1 MNFDGYFKF
10 TSYAVIACGAL
21 ALLVSGG
28 ISAVIA
34 VIFAVAMIVAWQ
46 FEGTKRQFSERFGLV
61 LIVLALPFY
70 YLDWQYQAAMLVR
83 ERAGAATLA
92 HLILGLSVIKLF
104 QIKNDR
110 DWVFLYLI
118 SFFEVLLAAGLS
130 ISPLFLGTLIL
141 YLLFAVCTII
151 AFEIRKASRPV
162 KILEPEENKA
172 KKPNLSWRLPVAALM
187 ILLAIS
193 LLAVPSFFM
202 MPRVGGAGFSGG
214 GGGGLSGFVGFSD
227 KVELGAIGRLQQNNE
242 VVMRIRVEGEELALR
257 QDLRWRGVA
266 LDNFDNHNWNNTF
279 KKSERKT
286 ETTDGAGLF
295 KFGTV
300 VKSEDLT
307 VQTVYLEPID
317 TTALFGAPRIV
328 AVQGNFPLLQHDAN
342 ESVTLPRNSE
352 RVVYKVFSDTAPPDA
367 KILRADNKPYR
378 EFDQIYLQLPPID
391 QRIPTLAK
399 EIVEKAGAKNRY
411 DAARALENYL
421 QTQYGY
427 TLDLRA
433 GGDEPLADF
442 LFDKREGHCEYFATA
457 LAVMLRTQGIA
468 TRIVNGFQTG
478 EYNDAAGA
486 FIVTQKEAH
495 SWVEVYFPDTGVW
508 VTFDPTPPAGRNLSA
523 QENAAGNIITTR
535 INKYIE
541 ALNMFWLQYVVAYD
555 NQEQRSLARVV
566 RDTLTSNQTRAGNFW
581 QRWRESARDWWE
593 SLNGARGAAASS
605 QTILQTILAILLIV
619 GISLLLWL
627 AGKRIARS
635 QIRRW
640 FSFGRKTDAGQIIQ
654 FYERMTKVL
663 AKQNLLRE
671 PAQTP
676 LEFALAVGAGEA
688 LQITQAYNRVRFGE
702 HRLTSQEAKEIEVW
716 LENLERKS
724 TETRQKPGLQP
735 IK

>member
-28 ISAVIA
+28 ISAAIA
-34 VIFAVAMIVAWQ
+34 FIFAVAMIVAWR
-46 FEGTKRQFSERFGLV
+46 FEGTKWQFSERFGLV

-70 YLDWQYQAAMLVR
+70 YLDWQYQAAMLAR

-151 AFEIRKASRPV
+151 AFEIRKASRHV
-162 KILEPEENKA
+162 KILEAKEVEA
-172 KKPNLSWRLPVAALM
+172 KKPSLSWRLPITATM
-187 ILLAIS
+187 ILLAIC
-193 LLAVPSFFM
+193 LLAVPAFFM

-227 KVELGAIGRLQQNNE
+227 SVRLGAIGKLQQNNE
-242 VVMRIRVEGEELALR
+242 VVMRVRIEADDAASRR
-257 QDLRWRGVA
+257 DLRWRGVA
-266 LDNFDNHNWNNTF
+266 LDNFDNRSWSNTF

-286 ETTDGAGLF
+286 ETTDSSGLF

-300 VKSEDLT
+300 GKSEDLT

-328 AVQGNFPLLQHDAN
+328 AVQGSFPILQRDDN
-342 ESVTLPRNSE
+342 ESLTLPRNSE

-367 KILRADNKPYR
+367 KDLRADDKPYQA
-378 EFDQIYLQLPPID
+378 FDQIYLQLPPID
-391 QRIPTLAK
+391 GRISSLAK
-399 EIVEKAGAKNRY
+399 EIVEKAHAKNRY
-411 DAARALENYL
+411 DAARAVENYL

-427 TLDLRA
+427 TLELKA
-433 GGDEPLADF
+433 SGDEPLADF
-442 LFDKREGHCEYFATA
+442 LFNIREGHCEYFATA
-457 LAVMLRTQGIA
+457 MAVMLRTQGIA
-468 TRIVNGFQTG
+468 TRVVNGFQTG

-495 SWVEVYFPDTGVW
+495 SWVEVYFPETGSW
-508 VTFDPTPPAGRNLSA
+508 ITFDPTPAAGKNLSA
-523 QENAAGNIITTR
+523 QETAAGNIIAAR

-555 NQEQRSLARVV
+555 NQEQRSLARAV
-566 RDTLTSNQTRAGNFW
+566 RETISSNQTRAGNFW
-581 QRWRESARDWWE
+581 QIWRERVKDWWE

-605 QTILQTILAILLIV
+605 QTILQTILAILLV
-619 GISLLLWL
+619 AGILVLFRL
-627 AGKRIARS
+627 AGRRISRS
-635 QIRRW
+635 QIWRW
-640 FSFGRKTDAGQIIQ
+640 FKLGRKTDARQIIE

-663 AKQNLLRE
+663 AKQNLRRE

-676 LEFALAVGAGEA
+676 LEFALAVGASEA

-702 HRLTSQEAKEIEVW
+702 ESLTFQEVKEIEVW
-716 LENLERKS
+716 LENLERKPA
-724 TETRQKPGLQP
+724 EAKQK
-735 IK
+735 